1 MPAGTAGPPPGNAPE
16 RILRA
21 FVRGRRGSRGR
32 AGAPDQALIK
42 QLVHLVYDVRRD
54 DARFRARLGLPG
66 SFDEQRKHYPERR
79 ELSSLQIEGAF
90 ADKALGALG
99 FALSHP

>member
-1 MPAGTAGPPPGNAPE
+1 LGRQPRQDLSGLLPAPDVQAVVPG
-16 RILRA
+16 RT
-21 FVRGRRGSRGR
+21 
-32 AGAPDQALIK
+32 PDQALIK

-79 ELSSLQIEGAF
+79 ELSSLQVEGAF
-90 ADKALGALG
+90 ADQALGELG
-99 FALSHP
+99 FALSRP